1 MKLKTRIKI
10 SMVGIMAA
18 MVAIYTAIIL
28 GSTIQTYRR
37 DMEDSLRSVGEQKLM
52 TMDSLMNTMV
62 TITEKPLFDNTILS
76 ILRKS
81 AEDYRQAQT
90 GYQQYLDYE
99 TVNAR
104 LYTEMFYENE
114 YVYSITLFGFHTETA
129 YTKQRSGKGL
139 LPGDPR
145 EAEWV
150 QRLRQTNGRQAL
162 IFPLRE
168 DDLYPGEEPVISVGR
183 LLMDPIGQQ
192 PLGLIR
198 VDIAARMI

>member
-1 MKLKTRIKI
+1 
-10 SMVGIMAA
+10 MVGIMAA

-104 LYTEMFYENE
+104 LYTRRFMKTNMFIPLPC
-114 YVYSITLFGFHTETA
+114 SGFIRRPLI
-129 YTKQRSGKGL
+129 QNSG
-139 LPGDPR
+139 
-145 EAEWV
+145 
-150 QRLRQTNGRQAL
+150 
-162 IFPLRE
+162 
-168 DDLYPGEEPVISVGR
+168 
-183 LLMDPIGQQ
+183 
-192 PLGLIR
+192 
-198 VDIAARMI
+198 AARGCCPAIPGRRNGFSGFGRPTAVRR